1 MNTKILPLNKLP
13 LNKTGFIYNIQCSEN
28 VKRRLLDLGIIK
40 NTCIKSILKSPSG
53 GLKAFAVRGSLIAI
67 RDEDSSLIQVYFEE
81 NN

>member
-13 LNKTGFIYNIQCSEN
+13 LNKTGFIYTIQCSEN

-67 RDEDSSLIQVYFEE
+67 RDEDSSLIQVYIEKE
-81 NN
+81 